1 MEIDGRAVGGRQ
13 QVGVGVQESS
23 RAMKPLHRRWW
34 GHGALGSTLLVFSD
48 AAGEAAE
55 LGEAG
60 PDHGLEHQVGRGAG
74 ASMSPSRCSWR
85 LWQMGPASHPSP
97 EALAAAAGSFLLGLL
112 RKSVPLPDR
121 SSWHP
126 HMETKRGRAGP
137 LGWLSW
143 CEVCPLSPWP
153 PPGSCCENASSRR
166 VVELAGSKSACS
178 QPGGGR
184 CSAALLAGLKDSPV
198 CTEGGIVL
206 ELIPVRCS

>member
-1 MEIDGRAVGGRQ
+1 MGAPWVGGSRW
-13 QVGVGVQESS
+13 GVGVQESS
-23 RAMKPLHRRWW
+23 RAVKPLHRRWW

-97 EALAAAAGSFLLGLL
+97 EALAAAAGSFLLGRL
-112 RKSVPLPDR
+112 RKSVPLPAR

-126 HMETKRGRAGP
+126 HMEKKRGRAGP

-153 PPGSCCENASSRR
+153 PPGSCCENCELTVYGRARR
-166 VVELAGSKSACS
+166 KQVRVLTARRR
-178 QPGGGR
+178 QVFGR
-184 CSAALLAGLKDSPV
+184 IVGWIEGLS
-198 CTEGGIVL
+198 CMY
-206 ELIPVRCS
+206 